1 MHLLY
6 GGFIFAWLSI
16 AYLPPLCPFTS
27 CIHPQTHSE
36 QTALFSSCSFAYGYV
51 YVTFVYNVSVSLA
64 VYGLVLFYNATRHM
78 LAKYSPV
85 LKFFSIKLIVFLS
98 FWQGVLMEGL
108 CSNVR
113 SKVLPTMGPWS
124 LNPFHM
130 KHGVTWICSRL
141 CSHDFLHVLDM

>member
-1 MHLLY
+1 M
-6 GGFIFAWLSI
+6 
-16 AYLPPLCPFTS
+16 
-27 CIHPQTHSE
+27 
-36 QTALFSSCSFAYGYV
+36 
-51 YVTFVYNVSVSLA
+51 YNVSVSLA

-108 CSNVR
+108 CGNVR

-141 CSHDFLHVLDM
+141 CSHDFLHVLDT